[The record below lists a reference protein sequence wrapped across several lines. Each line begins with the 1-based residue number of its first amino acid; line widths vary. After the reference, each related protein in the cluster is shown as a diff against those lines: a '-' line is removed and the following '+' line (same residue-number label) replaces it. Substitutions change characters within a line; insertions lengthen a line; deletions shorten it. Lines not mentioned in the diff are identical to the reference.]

1 MKFFSENIGD
11 LRTLYVAD
19 LKKALDME
27 QKITKALPTMIEKS
41 TDTELAT
48 AFRNHL
54 EETKGH
60 LSKVERLLR
69 SSTGEDDTSKCKA
82 ISALITEAEDNI
94 KDAGDTSIR
103 DIVLIASAQQ
113 VEHHEIAVYGTLRT
127 WAELLGETDAV
138 AVLESILEEEKNADR
153 LLSNISDS
161 VNTTAEPNIPRAVA

>member
-1 MKFFSENIGD
+1 
-11 LRTLYVAD
+11 
-19 LKKALDME
+19 
-27 QKITKALPTMIEKS
+27 MIEKS
-41 TDTELAT
+41 TDAELAT

-60 LSKVERLLR
+60 VSKVDRLLR
-69 SSTGEDDTSKCKA
+69 NSTGEDDTSKCKA

-94 KDAGDTSIR
+94 KDVGDTSIR

-127 WAELLGETDAV
+127 WAELLGETEAV
-138 AVLESILEEEKNADR
+138 AVLESILEEEKKADK

-161 VNTTAEPNIPRAVA
+161 VNMTSEPNRSRAVA